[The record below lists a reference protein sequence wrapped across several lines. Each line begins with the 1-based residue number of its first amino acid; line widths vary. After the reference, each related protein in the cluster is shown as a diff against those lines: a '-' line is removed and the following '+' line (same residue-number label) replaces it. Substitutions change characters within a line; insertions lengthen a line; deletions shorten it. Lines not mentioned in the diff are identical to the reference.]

1 MANVRE
7 IKPRNDREKGA
18 TRAIR
23 PFTHGM
29 EEFFE
34 NFFPRRWMEGLMEP
48 YSWRRP
54 MWGEFESAFEGF
66 PRVDVIDRDET
77 LLVRAE
83 LPGVEKDD
91 LDITI
96 NGDRL
101 TIEAKREYREEEKEE
116 AYFRNEMAYGRMA
129 RTIYLPVEVEADK
142 AKAELKK
149 GILEIVLPKV
159 KATKAHTVKVA

>member
-7 IKPRNDREKGA
+7 IKPRKDAEKGT
-18 TRAIR
+18 TRAVR

-34 NFFPRRWMEGLMEP
+34 NFFPRRWMEGFMEP
-48 YSWRRP
+48 YGWKRP
-54 MWGEFESAFEGF
+54 MLGEFEAALEGF
-66 PRVDVIDRDET
+66 PKVDIIDKDDT
-77 LLVRAE
+77 LLIRSE

-101 TIEAKREYREEEKEE
+101 TIEARREYKDEDKEE
-116 AYFRNEMAYGRMA
+116 AYFRNEMAYGRIA
-129 RTIYLPVEVEADK
+129 RTIYLPVDVEGDK

-149 GILEIVLPKV
+149 GILEIMLPKV

>member
-7 IKPRNDREKGA
+7 IKPRKDREKGA
-18 TRAIR
+18 TRSVR

-29 EEFFE
+29 DEFFE
-34 NFFPRRWMEGLMEP
+34 NFFPRRWMEGFMEP

-54 MWGEFESAFEGF
+54 MLGEFESALEGF
-66 PRVDVIDRDET
+66 PKVDVIDKDDI
-77 LLVRAE
+77 LLIRAE

-91 LDITI
+91 LDILI

-101 TIEAKREYREEEKEE
+101 TIEAKREYKEEEKEE
-116 AYFRNEMAYGRMA
+116 AYFRNEMAYGRLA
-129 RTIYLPVEVEADK
+129 RTIYLPVEVEGDK
-142 AKAELKK
+142 AGAELKK
-149 GILEIVLPKV
+149 GILEIKLPKV

>member
-7 IKPRNDREKGA
+7 IKPRKEGDK
-18 TRAIR
+18 TTSRAVR

-29 EEFFE
+29 EDFFE
-34 NFFPRRWMEGLMEP
+34 NLFPRRWMEGLMEP
-48 YSWRRP
+48 YAWRRP
-54 MWGEFESAFEGF
+54 TWGEFETAFEGF
-66 PRVDVIDRDET
+66 PKVDVIDKGET
-77 LLVRAE
+77 LLIRAE

-96 NGDRL
+96 TGDRL

-116 AYFRNEMAYGRMA
+116 AWFRNEMAYGRMA
-129 RTIYLPVEVEADK
+129 RTIYLPVEVEGDK

-149 GILEIVLPKV
+149 GILEVMLPKV

>member
-7 IKPRNDREKGA
+7 IKPRKDREKGA
-18 TRAIR
+18 TRAVR

-34 NFFPRRWMEGLMEP
+34 NFFPRRWMEGLPEA
-48 YSWRRP
+48 YGWKRP
-54 MWGEFESAFEGF
+54 MWGEFESVFEGF
-66 PRVDVIDRDET
+66 PKVDVIDKDDK

-101 TIEAKREYREEEKEE
+101 TIEAKREYKEEEKEE
-116 AYFRNEMAYGRMA
+116 AYFRNEMAYGRLA
-129 RTIYLPVEVEADK
+129 RTVYLPVDVEGDK

-149 GILEIVLPKV
+149 GILEIMLPKV